1 MYVCWKCKESLKE
14 LDPSFIRCPKCGS
27 RVLFKER
34 QPITRDI
41 RTD

>member
-1 MYVCWKCKESLKE
+1 MYTCWKCEEEIPE

-27 RVLFKER
+27 RILFKKR

-41 RTD
+41 KTD